1 LASAISASI
10 PKHILPSIIRKK
22 IVKKHHFFY
31 TSETV
36 TRPQGWGGVGRRLWW
51 WEEVAVVGNGEGE
64 VVARVW
70 ERERGA
76 KSLRAEG

>member
-1 LASAISASI
+1 LQDQTGLLI
-10 PKHILPSIIRKK
+10 PD
-22 IVKKHHFFY
+22 
-31 TSETV
+31 V

-51 WEEVAVVGNGEGE
+51 WEEVVVVGNGEGE
-64 VVARVW
+64 VAARVW